1 MLKFSFLRKNAL
13 ILKNYTHLTILQ
25 VVNSF
30 FYLIIYPIVIRTI
43 GMDNYG
49 EYVYANSICLLFGL
63 LIGYGFDTH
72 ATKIISIHTNKKI
85 IQAELF
91 NEILTSKII
100 LLAAFTPIAIGAII
114 AIPAL
119 YKIKYLLVINYINV
133 LQLLFLT
140 TWYFHGIQKLHIA
153 TTIQLITKIISLAA
167 ILIFLKSENGVYI
180 YALIVAITNL
190 TSAILLF
197 KKSAKLIG
205 IIPKLSEF
213 NKAIKLMMVVF
224 PYFLST
230 SLTSIKHR
238 FLEIII
244 GNLSGTNALAI
255 YDLAYKIFSALSI
268 LTSNINAALLPRM
281 AKAKKNIIAI
291 RKIIFLETIL
301 GLIFIVFIY
310 IFGDYFIKILIG
322 INSKEASNML
332 MLLSINILPY
342 LIVGA
347 YCLFIFV
354 PTSKYK
360 IILAN
365 QIFSLALFLFV
376 CLAFYSYHWT
386 IYSPVI
392 ALVVSGMCEILFCRI
407 EVRRNKT
414 KYEAI

>member
-91 NEILTSKII
+91 NEIFTSKII

-310 IFGDYFIKILIG
+310 IFGDYFIKIG
-322 INSKEASNML
+322 RAH
-332 MLLSINILPY
+332 
-342 LIVGA
+342 V
-347 YCLFIFV
+347 
-354 PTSKYK
+354 
-360 IILAN
+360 
-365 QIFSLALFLFV
+365 
-376 CLAFYSYHWT
+376 
-386 IYSPVI
+386 
-392 ALVVSGMCEILFCRI
+392 
-407 EVRRNKT
+407 
-414 KYEAI
+414 